1 MGAMGDGEI
10 APIPGGITAAR
21 GVRAAGVHCGIK
33 RQALDLALVA
43 SERPASVAVTCT
55 TNQVAAAPIL
65 VCRRRLTAGR
75 FAALVANSGNANACT
90 GEGGLADAERMG
102 ELAAAVLGVPAE
114 EVYVAS
120 TGVIGARLPMGKVE
134 AGIRDAAARLS
145 PEGGGEAAAAI
156 MTTDTRVKEAARE
169 VRMPEG
175 TFRVGGMAKG
185 SGMIAPEMA
194 TMLAFVATD
203 LSVPVPLLRRALQEA
218 VAGTF
223 NCITVDG
230 DTSTNDMVLAFANGR
245 AEIPAA
251 APASPAL
258 AAFERALREVC
269 GELARMIVADGEGA
283 TKVVEVLVRGARSPA
298 EARRVCL
305 RIGNSPLV
313 KTAFFGQDSN
323 WGRIMAALGSAGVP
337 VDPARVAIAVG
348 DVSIVR
354 GGVGLGAEAE
364 RAANER
370 MRQRSFS
377 VTVDLG
383 LGEAECRI
391 WTTDLTEAYVRI
403 NAAYRS

>member
-1 MGAMGDGEI
+1 
-10 APIPGGITAAR
+10 
-21 GVRAAGVHCGIK
+21 
-33 RQALDLALVA
+33 
-43 SERPASVAVTCT
+43 
-55 TNQVAAAPIL
+55 
-65 VCRRRLTAGR
+65 
-75 FAALVANSGNANACT
+75 
-90 GEGGLADAERMG
+90 
-102 ELAAAVLGVPAE
+102 
-114 EVYVAS
+114 
-120 TGVIGARLPMGKVE
+120 
-134 AGIRDAAARLS
+134 
-145 PEGGGEAAAAI
+145 
-156 MTTDTRVKEAARE
+156 
-169 VRMPEG
+169 
-175 TFRVGGMAKG
+175 
-185 SGMIAPEMA
+185 MIAPDMA

-203 LSVPVPLLRRALQEA
+203 LSLPAPLLRAALQEA

-245 AEIPAA
+245 AGIPAA
-251 APASPAL
+251 DRASPAL

-269 GELARMIVADGEGA
+269 EDLARMIVADGEGA

-348 DVSIVR
+348 DVPIVR

-370 MRQRSFS
+370 MRQRAFG

-391 WTTDLTEAYVRI
+391 WTSDLTEAYVRI